1 MATGN
6 LDKAVD
12 EFVLN
17 RMNEIGMNQPGSL
30 SEAFAN
36 FENAAKALRG
46 RLPEELLP
54 LFRECENAF
63 SIFDAEIQET
73 FYRAGFA
80 DAVTLLTGIAGRKE

>member
-1 MATGN
+1 MAIGN

-12 EFVLN
+12 EFVLS
-17 RMNEIGMNQPGSL
+17 RMNEIGMNQPYSL
-30 SEAFAN
+30 GDAFAN
-36 FENAAKALRG
+36 FENAAKALRD

-73 FYRAGFA
+73 FYRAGFS
-80 DAVTLLTGIAGRKE
+80 DAVMLLSGISGRKE

>member
-12 EFVLN
+12 EFVLS
-17 RMNEIGMNQPGSL
+17 RMNEIGMNQPDSL

-36 FENAAKALRG
+36 FENAAKALRD

-54 LFRECENAF
+54 LFRDCENAF

-73 FYRAGFA
+73 FYRAGFT
-80 DAVTLLTGIAGRKE
+80 DAVTLLTGISGRKE